1 MNISAEKLLDIVE
14 RAMSAGCL
22 PEVIKMV
29 KSGSPLVMIEK
40 VIEKSMQR
48 QLEFDLDWNDLFGA
62 D

>member
-14 RAMSAGCL
+14 RAMAAGCL

-29 KSGSPLVMIEK
+29 KSGSPLILIEK

-48 QLEFDLDWNDLFGA
+48 QLEFDLDWNDLFGG